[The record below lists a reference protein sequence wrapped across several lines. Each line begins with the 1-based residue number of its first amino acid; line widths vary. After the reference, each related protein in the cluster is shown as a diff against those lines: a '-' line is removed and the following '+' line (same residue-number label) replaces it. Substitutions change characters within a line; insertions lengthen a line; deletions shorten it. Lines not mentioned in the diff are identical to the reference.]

1 MYALKALIS
10 SLGSKNI
17 DCRQDGAALDP
28 SFGRSSY
35 LFNPTI
41 QGIES
46 ADALPNPMARTNS
59 IPMPTDEAS
68 AIQKWRDPTNA
79 AA

>member
-1 MYALKALIS
+1 MYALKELIS

-28 SFGRSSY
+28 SFGRASY

-41 QGIES
+41 QGIE
-46 ADALPNPMARTNS
+46 R
-59 IPMPTDEAS
+59 PT
-68 AIQKWRDPTNA
+68 RC
-79 AA
+79 